1 MGSDLRV
8 GDVMTHNVVVVP
20 FGKTILDVAK
30 IMKRDNVGSI
40 IVVEDTEGKHAKGII
55 TERDLVHK
63 ILAKGEDPYPVPV
76 EKAMSRPLR
85 VVRPETSLE
94 DAAKA
99 MRENKM
105 KRLPVVNEKNELIGI
120 ISEGDILRVFPAI
133 IDIIEEKKAIL

>member
-1 MGSDLRV
+1 
-8 GDVMTHNVVVVP
+8 MTRSVVVVP

-40 IVVEDTEGKHAKGII
+40 IVVEDSSGKHAKGII

-63 ILAKGEDPYPVPV
+63 ILASGEDPYPVPV

-120 ISEGDILRVFPAI
+120 ISEGDVLRVFPAV
-133 IDIIEEKKAIL
+133 IDLIEEKKAIL